1 VPIEDVPIEDV
12 PIEDMPIEDM
22 PARKRRAPRPAARK
36 PLRIL
41 ISGAS
46 GFIGRELTHQL
57 QDDGHEVLVLVRRQP
72 KGPNEINWAP
82 SAHMLDSSVMDG
94 VDAVINLSGASIGR
108 LPWTPGYK
116 KQILDSRVQATRTLV
131 EAMERATTPPKVFLC
146 GSAVGIYG
154 DRPGERLTE
163 ESKRGPGFLGD
174 VVEAWEQAAQLRP
187 AKTRLVTFRTGVV
200 IGRGG
205 SLVPVMALT
214 RLGLGTRLGTG
225 GDIWPWISL
234 YDEAAAIRHLLT
246 SKLTGSVNL
255 VGPTPATSDRIT
267 RHVAKRMHRW
277 YVFVAPS
284 WVIDL
289 ALQDAGPALLLSS
302 QQIVPSKLLADGF
315 VFRDETVEQAI
326 DAFLD

>member
-1 VPIEDVPIEDV
+1 MPPTDLPPTVVPPRER
-12 PIEDMPIEDM
+12 
-22 PARKRRAPRPAARK
+22 PARKPRTTRPPIRT

-46 GFIGRELTHQL
+46 GFIGRELTRQL
-57 QDDGHEVLVLVRRQP
+57 KDDGHEVLTLVRRQP

-82 SAHMLDSSVMDG
+82 SAHMLDPSVMDG

-108 LPWTPGYK
+108 LPWTRGYK

-131 EAMERATTPPKVFLC
+131 EAMARATTPPKVFLS

-200 IGRGG
+200 IGKGG

-214 RLGLGTRLGTG
+214 RLGLGTRLSTG

-234 YDEAAAIRHLLT
+234 HDEAAAIRHLLT
-246 SKLTGSVNL
+246 SKLSGPVNL

-277 YVFVAPS
+277 YPFVAPS
-284 WVIDL
+284 WVIDV

-315 VFRDETVEQAI
+315 TFRDKTVEQAI
-326 DAFLD
+326 DAFLG